1 MTRSNFVH
9 SRVETT
15 KPTMFNQTLAQIR
28 ILSSQLPDPIRA
40 DRVMH
45 QLLCAN
51 IKLTRKVLTKNLI
64 RSIMKK
70 NIGTNDV
77 EKYVGIVCKQ
87 NVRKMRNV
95 PMIRHA
101 MKMKLDDADYDEKM
115 TRKYFNEKLSDYR
128 KVMIR
133 GSPADV
139 EFRIIMKYE
148 VEDVWMK
155 GKLKNTNKVIRLL

>member
-1 MTRSNFVH
+1 MKIKVNILMLLLFLMTRSNFVH

-40 DRVMH
+40 DRAMH

-51 IKLTRKVLTKNLI
+51 IKLTRKVPTKNLI

-77 EKYVGIVCKQ
+77 VKYVGCEE
-87 NVRKMRNV
+87 
-95 PMIRHA
+95 
-101 MKMKLDDADYDEKM
+101 Y
-115 TRKYFNEKLSDYR
+115 Y
-128 KVMIR
+128 
-133 GSPADV
+133 
-139 EFRIIMKYE
+139 
-148 VEDVWMK
+148 VWD
-155 GKLKNTNKVIRLL
+155 